1 MKMKKIIHGVILI
14 YTILIINTRKHYFFG
29 KDSLKL
35 LENNKFTGWALVWK
49 TQDVREKGP

>member
-35 LENNKFTGWALVWK
+35 LENNKFTGGALVWK